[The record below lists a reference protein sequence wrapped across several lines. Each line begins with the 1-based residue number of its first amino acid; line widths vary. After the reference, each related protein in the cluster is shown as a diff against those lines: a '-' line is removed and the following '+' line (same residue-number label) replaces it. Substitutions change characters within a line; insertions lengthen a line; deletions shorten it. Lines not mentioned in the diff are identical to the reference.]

1 MKKSLVLATT
11 GAVILGI
18 GLLTPTFVSA
28 EGNGES
34 FAYRLAQRLNLSEE
48 EVDSAIQEVRLEE
61 REERQSER
69 EEAINNAVESG
80 DLTERQQE
88 LLTTMHEIRV
98 EERES
103 EDFEPGEGRRNMGEM
118 QEDMLE
124 SLNAEG
130 LDVTEDELE
139 DLRDTMQDLGLG
151 GQGGNGMRMHMGR

>member
-18 GLLTPTFVSA
+18 GLLMPTFVSA

-48 EVDSAIQEVRLEE
+48 DVDSAIQEVRLEE
-61 REERQSER
+61 REERQAER
-69 EEAINNAVESG
+69 EEAVNDAVESG

-88 LLTTMHEIRV
+88 LLTAMHEVRV

-103 EDFEPGEGRRNMGEM
+103 EDFEPGEGRRNMGNM
-118 QEDMLE
+118 QEDVLE
-124 SLNAEG
+124 TLNDEG
-130 LDVTEDELE
+130 LNVTEDELE
-139 DLRDTMQDLGLG
+139 DLRDTMQELGLG
-151 GQGGNGMRMHMGR
+151 GQGGKGMRMHMGM